1 MNKLV
6 RSALKTAL
14 YLMELSD
21 QASTDVRD
29 RVSDQVD
36 DARDRA
42 QRTYGVVSERVGNAA
57 RALRGE
63 NNGLARNALVFAGG
77 VGAGLALGVIFA
89 PASGQD
95 TRQAIAQ
102 RFEDAGAKIRE
113 RFNVSE
119 TKRPDSP
126 FAKEA

>member
-14 YLMELSD
+14 YMMELSD
-21 QASTDVRD
+21 QASSDIRD

-36 DARDRA
+36 DVRDRA

-63 NNGLARNALVFAGG
+63 NNGMARNAVLFASG

-95 TRQAIAQ
+95 TRNAIAQ
-102 RFEDAGAKIRE
+102 HFEDASAKMRDRIG
-113 RFNVSE
+113 VSRSIPD
-119 TKRPDSP
+119 RP
-126 FAKEA
+126 FVKEA